1 MKSIVIEKT
10 QEVDKIL
17 EVEVA
22 EEVVTESHFIM
33 IESTTTKTIEDLH
46 KITAEEVE
54 ENSIKE
60 VMMILKWMKEIEE
73 VDITFNMVTS
83 KDKGTTTSI
92 TFKVKK
98 ETDTIEDQ
106 ICIMMTLDIT
116 TKEIKEE
123 TSEMKETTTILEEI
137 DKRLIE
143 IETGL
148 IWEEEILE
156 TSMTEDLQETSIIET
171 DMMIS
176 DQEEISKDHQE
187 VWKEIEEE
195 MINQEVIEMMITKI
209 LIEDHLLEEV
219 IEVEWEEEM
228 IEECQEWE
236 AESMD
241 EWEVAEVDK
250 GNSMKIDSEED
261 IEVVMIQ
268 KAVTSI
274 LLLQKFQQLS
284 EEGKEVAVVTPV
296 DNTKIKEMEVIDI
309 YFWKEKTLKTLI
321 KQPID
326 YFVIKTFIYVLS
338 ALLISSIYVYKF
350 TFNHIKLS
358 LIL

>member
-1 MKSIVIEKT
+1 M
-10 QEVDKIL
+10 
-17 EVEVA
+17 
-22 EEVVTESHFIM
+22 TEN
-33 IESTTTKTIEDLH
+33 TTTKTTEDLH
-46 KITAEEVE
+46 QITAEEVE

-73 VDITFNMVTS
+73 VDQTFNMATS

-92 TFKVKK
+92 TSKVMK

-116 TKEIKEE
+116 TKETKEE
-123 TSEMKETTTILEEI
+123 TIETKETTDQI
-137 DKRLIE
+137 DQREIE

-156 TSMTEDLQETSIIET
+156 TSMTEDLQETSILET

-195 MINQEVIEMMITKI
+195 MINQEVTEMMITKI
-209 LIEDHLLEEV
+209 LIEDHHLEEEK
-219 IEVEWEEEM
+219 EVEWEEEM
-228 IEECQEWE
+228 IEECHQEWE
-236 AESMD
+236 VENQV

-250 GNSMKIDSEED
+250 ESSMKIDSEEV

-274 LLLQKFQQLS
+274 LLLQKFQLQS
-284 EEGKEVAVVTPV
+284 EEGKEVAVETPV
-296 DNTKIKEMEVIDI
+296 DNIKIKEMEVIDI
-309 YFWKEKTLKTLI
+309 YFWKEKTLKTVI
-321 KQPID
+321 KQRFD
-326 YFVIKTFIYVLS
+326 YFVINTFIYVLS
-338 ALLISSIYVYKF
+338 ALLISSMCIFK
-350 TFNHIKLS
+350 
-358 LIL
+358 